1 MLAWPC
7 ITFALH
13 ETLDSIETGFLPTA
27 KMSEERISLSRGKLL
42 FADSQCPIQEFKL
55 QEKKWQNIPSKKRIF
70 ILRTLIKHT
79 CAAFKCLCGKFC
91 MFPLIQNQKFN
102 TIMQL
107 LNFIK
112 HKNKLMFTRINLNK
126 LIRPAEV
133 CQQDVCWDWMEL
145 YCT

>member
-1 MLAWPC
+1 
-7 ITFALH
+7 
-13 ETLDSIETGFLPTA
+13 
-27 KMSEERISLSRGKLL
+27 
-42 FADSQCPIQEFKL
+42 
-55 QEKKWQNIPSKKRIF
+55 
-70 ILRTLIKHT
+70 
-79 CAAFKCLCGKFC
+79 